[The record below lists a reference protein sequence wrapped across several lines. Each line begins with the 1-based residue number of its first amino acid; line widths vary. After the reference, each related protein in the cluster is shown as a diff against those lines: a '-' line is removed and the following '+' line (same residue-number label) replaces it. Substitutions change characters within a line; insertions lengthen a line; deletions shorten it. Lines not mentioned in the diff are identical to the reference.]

1 MGIKY
6 FLAKSGQLLSLLIP
20 GLFIVATLNDGARA
34 AIRET
39 LQPEYRKL
47 LSTAFGDVL
56 GNGTPIR
63 VMKVKTREGL
73 FVEIYRANNY
83 ELVQKISLDQ
93 KSDGYFTYRGNPTNL
108 ALVDID
114 GDDTPEILAPG
125 YDQNLSAHLNV
136 YRYDRETN
144 LFHRLT
150 NEFEVK
156 TLTDL

>member
-1 MGIKY
+1 MGIKK
-6 FLAKSGQLLSLLIP
+6 LLPRIGQLFALLIP
-20 GLFIVATLNDGARA
+20 GVFMVAVLNDGARLV
-34 AIRET
+34 IRES

-47 LSTAFGDVL
+47 LSTAFGNVL

-83 ELVQKISLDQ
+83 ELVQRISLEQ
-93 KSDGYFTYRGNPTNL
+93 KQDGFFTYQGYTTNL
-108 ALVDID
+108 VLADVD

-125 YDQNLSAHLNV
+125 YDQNLTAHLNV
-136 YRYDRETN
+136 YRFDRDTQ

-156 TLTDL
+156 MLTDL